1 MDEKFYTYEGMMK
14 LESDE
19 LQNEFAESPAESE
32 DISPLADSDIT
43 EIIDAIQAG
52 RSLSDDLAD
61 PDLFLEHKSGDYT
74 YNESILGKSA
84 SGSLEL
90 RENPERDAKA
100 QRIAGGEDRRIDD
113 DGGHLIGARFGGAP
127 GEENLDA
134 QNRQL
139 NRGDYKAVESELAK
153 ELKDG
158 DKVFLDVDTL
168 KADGT
173 DRPYAYMGYAI
184 TEHPDGTRESKSF
197 TFPNESREVQVH
209 WGEEPRESP
218 SEQDYIDA
226 INEMNYTDFPEID
239 LEDGMSKVDAD
250 TDDDIGSCDE
260 NDVKLNVNLDSDVS
274 PDFDIV
280 SDQDANID
288 YDVGVD
294 TDGNAD
300 FDISTDTDS
309 RADLDN
315 GAEVCEDTEIGE

>member
-74 YNESILGKSA
+74 YSESILGKSA

-90 RENPERDAKA
+90 SENPERDAKA
-100 QRIAGGEDRRIDD
+100 QRLAGGEDRRIDD

-197 TFPNESREVQVH
+197 TFPNESREVQEH
-209 WGEEPRESP
+209 WGEESRESP

-239 LEDGMSKVDAD
+239 LEDGISKVDAGA
-250 TDDDIGSCDE
+250 DDDIGSSNE
-260 NDVKLNVNLDSDVS
+260 NDVDLNIGLDSDAS
-274 PDFDIV
+274 
-280 SDQDANID
+280 SDSDTD
-288 YDVGVD
+288 YDVGTD
-294 TDGNAD
+294 TDCNVDFYVNA
-300 FDISTDTDS
+300 DTDS

-315 GAEVCEDTEIGE
+315 GAEVCGDTGDGE